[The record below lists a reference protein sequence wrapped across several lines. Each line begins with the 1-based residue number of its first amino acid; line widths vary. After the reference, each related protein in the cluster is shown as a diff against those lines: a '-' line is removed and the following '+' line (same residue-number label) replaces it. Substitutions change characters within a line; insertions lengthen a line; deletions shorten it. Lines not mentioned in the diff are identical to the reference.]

1 MTKTYKKAPSDTTTK
16 INKEA
21 AVLVE
26 KLDLSDRVQVHTNN
40 ECFVT
45 FKDHKPNFYAAKQ
58 CRLINPAK
66 TEVGRISKQILEKI
80 VLEVKEKTRSNLWKN
95 TQSVLQWFINLSYG
109 IRAKAKFI
117 QFDIESFYPTITEE
131 LLTKALQYAQT
142 MVKIEQTEVEIIFH
156 SRKALLFNNSECWVK
171 KSGKLFD
178 VTMGAYDGAEVCEI
192 VGLYLLSKIHKI
204 VPISYIGL
212 YRDDGLAVIP
222 NANGPKL
229 DRIRKDLIKCFKE
242 ENLQI
247 TTIIN
252 LPEVD
257 FLDVHLNLKAGS
269 YKPFRKENDQPQYIH
284 CDSNHPKSITKNIP
298 EMIGKR
304 ISGLSS
310 DKKTFEREKTMYEN
324 ALKSSGYNEKLKYT
338 PPNLNKKRQRRR
350 KITWFNPPFSC
361 NVATNIGREFLRILS
376 KNFPLK
382 HRYHKIFNRNTV
394 KISYSCLPNMSSI
407 IKSHNNKVLA
417 NSQKIDVA
425 ESNVSTCNCRKSA
438 TCPLE
443 GKCLTKSIIY
453 QATIS
458 SNNKNSQKFR
468 YIGLTEGTFKSRYN
482 GHLQSI
488 RHEKHETATE
498 LSKKYWEIK
507 RGGNEPYIVWK
518 IVKQVDTYKGG
529 QPICNLCLA
538 EKYFI
543 IRDRGRNLLNSR
555 TEILS
560 KCRHRKKFLLN
571 RAI

>member
-1 MTKTYKKAPSDTTTK
+1 MFYNSELISLTSYKVKLKLTVFTAWLPTVKEIMIDHDLESKPLKIITNTDTLNGEVEHIRVTFYDASENLAGHVQIDLRKDFNMYMVRYCQIGWLPYTCETVNKLWTITKEPGPRVKIHCNDTLIEDLLISASTCNDPEWSQTWIRDISKMKFRGSASDFYFGTAAGGQQKHNQLIIISHFATYNQYKYKIIVSADKSSNLYNVDVEEYQKLVRDNVTKTYKKAPSDTSTK

-21 AVLVE
+21 AVLVG

-80 VLEVKEKTRSNLWKN
+80 VLEVREKTRSNLWKN
-95 TQSVLQWFINLSYG
+95 TQSVLQWFSNLSYG
-109 IRAKAKFI
+109 VRAKAKFI

-142 MVKIEQTEVEIIFH
+142 MVKMDQTEVEIIFH

-171 KSGKLFD
+171 KSGELFD

-204 VPISYIGL
+204 IPISYIGL

-269 YKPFRKENDQPQYIH
+269 FKPFRKENDQPQYVH

-310 DKKTFEREKTMYEN
+310 DKSTFERKN
-324 ALKSSGYNEKLKYT
+324 NVR
-338 PPNLNKKRQRRR
+338 KR
-350 KITWFNPPFSC
+350 T
-361 NVATNIGREFLRILS
+361 
-376 KNFPLK
+376 
-382 HRYHKIFNRNTV
+382 
-394 KISYSCLPNMSSI
+394 
-407 IKSHNNKVLA
+407 
-417 NSQKIDVA
+417 
-425 ESNVSTCNCRKSA
+425 
-438 TCPLE
+438 
-443 GKCLTKSIIY
+443 
-453 QATIS
+453 
-458 SNNKNSQKFR
+458 
-468 YIGLTEGTFKSRYN
+468 
-482 GHLQSI
+482 
-488 RHEKHETATE
+488 
-498 LSKKYWEIK
+498 EIK
-507 RGGNEPYIVWK
+507 RV
-518 IVKQVDTYKGG
+518 Q
-529 QPICNLCLA
+529 
-538 EKYFI
+538 
-543 IRDRGRNLLNSR
+543 
-555 TEILS
+555 
-560 KCRHRKKFLLN
+560 
-571 RAI
+571 